1 LDIKPTPETL
11 AALAHS
17 HPSPASFAASPASHA
32 ASPAASPGVRIIQP
46 LLSVAQPPNCPPIG
60 QFVRQSPPPPFFV
73 PVGHGDATADY
84 INSPDLMHSPQP
96 DAYGIYAASSPS
108 PSVASVH
115 SHHSHSGV
123 RSPGFAEP
131 VLTFHASRTFAGF
144 VDTAPLTSPINSQPN
159 FSISPVSPFANTIPN
174 IAAACTPGRRLS
186 VSSVASSNFA
196 FEGNMEWQ
204 DPLSTPEKMEMTIPD
219 SHNAVNGSLMSQQEL
234 GQHSP
239 PPWSELKTKAGK
251 DRKRLPLA
259 CIACRRKKIRCS
271 GQKPACKHCLRSR
284 VPCVY
289 KVNARKATPRT
300 DYMAMLDKRLKRME
314 ERVIRLIPKDGNATS
329 VPRAILKPTHGHN
342 LSKSPKRGTKRTA
355 QEASGAKIDFDSW
368 ARSGPGA
375 SGFDPPP
382 HPSRADNDTSLLT
395 DGAEHLPPMDIQLHL
410 AETYFEFVYGQ
421 SYPLLHKPTFMRN
434 LVTGSIPPVLV
445 LSVCAISAR
454 FSSHHR
460 LRTEP
465 AFLRGEEWARPAR
478 EIALR
483 RYDAPNITVL
493 TSYLLLALHEFGT
506 CQGKRSWVLGGMA
519 QRMVFMLQ
527 LHKDEDKSVAV
538 GGGDINGNVD
548 GTVKGTVN
556 GTVNGT
562 INGSDPSAE
571 QEMSH
576 TDKEIRRRVMWSCFI
591 MDRFVSS
598 GTDRPLTFPEDC
610 IYTPLPVKE
619 SMFLMGIGGPTE
631 YLDGSPDCR
640 SPNGDAGQASNMG
653 TSAYILRLVAIW
665 GRLVAYFNLGGR
677 EAEKVPM
684 WHPESQFQEL
694 TERLREFR
702 FPAELAWNEDNLAS
716 FKAEKEDNQYIFMH
730 IVYQHLRLFCHRWAI
745 PGYGRPVPANSP
757 QPFHADSV
765 KIALDAANEV
775 SYLVREALRSN
786 LTAPFAAYAAYYS
799 ATVHIQGLFANS
811 GQYSTQAR
819 INLETNIRF
828 LGKMKRWW
836 GMFHFVVQALKELYS
851 SHVATDNGLDVGQG
865 RRNSH
870 IFQYG
875 DWFDKYPSGVSS
887 KDYEDAAKT
896 PKESEKVEYGVL
908 GGQKRTL
915 LTVEEYFVRNQEEE
929 AEKDGSR
936 KKPKKGRKTSD
947 PPAPSG
953 GIPEPTSATTPVKHP
968 DDMYY
973 APILQPVAVPMD
985 YSSFAGGNP
994 YLPGAADPRQAA
1006 FMRGVPNTLPSS
1018 PADGAPVNVPDRNR
1032 ASGAGVVW
1040 GGMTGGGL
1048 VRGGANG
1055 AAGMSFNQGPVMP
1068 ACGGLEFFMPW
1079 NVEMISSAAMQ
1090 SPTNEGL
1097 GVGPAAGL
1105 DWDSWAEYL
1114 S

>member
-1 LDIKPTPETL
+1 
-11 AALAHS
+11 
-17 HPSPASFAASPASHA
+17 
-32 ASPAASPGVRIIQP
+32 
-46 LLSVAQPPNCPPIG
+46 
-60 QFVRQSPPPPFFV
+60 
-73 PVGHGDATADY
+73 
-84 INSPDLMHSPQP
+84 
-96 DAYGIYAASSPS
+96 
-108 PSVASVH
+108 
-115 SHHSHSGV
+115 
-123 RSPGFAEP
+123 
-131 VLTFHASRTFAGF
+131 
-144 VDTAPLTSPINSQPN
+144 
-159 FSISPVSPFANTIPN
+159 
-174 IAAACTPGRRLS
+174 
-186 VSSVASSNFA
+186 
-196 FEGNMEWQ
+196 
-204 DPLSTPEKMEMTIPD
+204 
-219 SHNAVNGSLMSQQEL
+219 
-234 GQHSP
+234 
-239 PPWSELKTKAGK
+239 
-251 DRKRLPLA
+251 
-259 CIACRRKKIRCS
+259 
-271 GQKPACKHCLRSR
+271 
-284 VPCVY
+284 
-289 KVNARKATPRT
+289 
-300 DYMAMLDKRLKRME
+300 MAMLDKRLKRME
-314 ERVIRLIPKDGNATS
+314 ERVIRLIPKDSNATS

-355 QEASGAKIDFDSW
+355 QEAAGSKIDFDSW

-382 HPSRADNDTSLLT
+382 HPPRVDNDTSLLT

-538 GGGDINGNVD
+538 AGGDINGHD
-548 GTVKGTVN
+548 A
-556 GTVNGT
+556 
-562 INGSDPSAE
+562 SSE
-571 QEMSH
+571 REMSH

-631 YLDGSPDCR
+631 YLDGSADGRCH
-640 SPNGDAGQASNMG
+640 SPNDDPGLASNMG
-653 TSAYILRLVAIW
+653 TTAYLLRLVAVW

-694 TERLREFR
+694 AERLREFKL
-702 FPAELAWNEDNLAS
+702 PPELAWNEDNLAS
-716 FKAEKEDNQYIFMH
+716 FKAEKEDSQYIFMH
-730 IVYQHLRLFCHRWAI
+730 IVFQHLRLFCHRWAI
-745 PGYGRPVPANSP
+745 PGYGRPVPVDSP
-757 QPFHADSV
+757 RAFHADSV

-775 SYLVREALRSN
+775 SFLVREALKSN

-811 GQYSTQAR
+811 GQFSTQAR
-819 INLETNIRF
+819 MNLETNIRF

-851 SHVATDNGLDVGQG
+851 SHISTDENGLNPANGQ
-865 RRNSH
+865 RRNSR

-887 KDYEDAAKT
+887 KDYEDAAKA

-908 GGQKRTL
+908 SGQKRTL
-915 LTVEEYFVRNQEEE
+915 ISVDEYFVRQEEE
-929 AEKDGSR
+929 AEKDGSGR
-936 KKPKKGRKTSD
+936 AKKSKKGRKTSD
-947 PPAPSG
+947 PPAPNG
-953 GIPEPTSATTPVKHP
+953 AMHEPADGATPTKPSDP
-968 DDMYY
+968 GMYF

-985 YSSFAGGNP
+985 YSFAGGNP
-994 YLPGAADPRQAA
+994 YLPAAADPRQA
-1006 FMRGVPNTLPSS
+1006 FMRSVPNTLPSS
-1018 PADGAPVNVPDRNR
+1018 PAAGTADGSDRSR
-1032 ASGAGVVW
+1032 SSGAGVVW
-1040 GGMTGGGL
+1040 GGVTHGGM

-1055 AAGMSFNQGPVMP
+1055 AGPMAYNQGPMMP
-1068 ACGGLEFFMPW
+1068 ACGGMEFFMPW
-1079 NVEMISSAAMQ
+1079 NVEMMATAAMQ
-1090 SPTNEGL
+1090 SPSHEGL

-1105 DWDSWAEYL
+1105 DWDSWGLMMGETGGM
-1114 S
+1114 